1 MKKVLSF
8 ILISYFLLISF
19 NAFSINVFDQDRKK
33 FFSFDEKIIN
43 GTTGTPLG
51 GFGCGG
57 VKFNAHAGTFAVMTA
72 PPADAY
78 DFTAKKGACFQLY
91 TERNGKTETREKLT
105 ASKTN
110 GRPNDDAIWPL
121 HFVDFGSINGIG
133 ISLTGV
139 SPLDNQNYENMH
151 LPYALYEISLT
162 NTGETDATASFAFQW
177 NDGKT
182 PFISLPQKG
191 FYNDE
196 WCILAQSNNRK
207 AQISIGDDSDSHFFS
222 DGECSLSDTQS
233 PTRKIAVKTTLKAH
247 ETQNCRTR
255 YESVLYTK
263 KQCRETGKRHS
274 EIKLARLVKKSSAE
288 HFGQHRYKFH
298 VQKRRKDRFCRRPM
312 DLFRN
317 NGPNVVIE
325 TNHKHA
331 DTLLCMA
338 RTPLLGK
345 NPNE

>member
-247 ETQNCRTR
+247 ETQKIHLVLAWYNRTDP
-255 YESVLYTK
+255 
-263 KQCRETGKRHS
+263 
-274 EIKLARLVKKSSAE
+274 EIAFYKNQYQNPKEIAE
-288 HFGQHRYKFH
+288 HGMKVFLSLIH
-298 VQKRRKDRFCRRPM
+298 
-312 DLFRN
+312 
-317 NGPNVVIE
+317 I
-325 TNHKHA
+325 
-331 DTLLCMA
+331 
-338 RTPLLGK
+338 
-345 NPNE
+345 

>member
-1 MKKVLSF
+1 M
-8 ILISYFLLISF
+8 
-19 NAFSINVFDQDRKK
+19 
-33 FFSFDEKIIN
+33 
-43 GTTGTPLG
+43 G

-182 PFISLPQKG
+182 PFISLPQKDSTTTNG
-191 FYNDE
+191 VF
-196 WCILAQSNNRK
+196 WLK
-207 AQISIGDDSDSHFFS
+207 ATTEKPKYRSAMIATATS
-222 DGECSLSDTQS
+222 S
-233 PTRKIAVKTTLKAH
+233 PT
-247 ETQNCRTR
+247 EN
-255 YESVLYTK
+255 VLYPILNLR
-263 KQCRETGKRHS
+263 QE
-274 EIKLARLVKKSSAE
+274 KL
-288 HFGQHRYKFH
+288 
-298 VQKRRKDRFCRRPM
+298 P
-312 DLFRN
+312 
-317 NGPNVVIE
+317 
-325 TNHKHA
+325 
-331 DTLLCMA
+331 
-338 RTPLLGK
+338 
-345 NPNE
+345 

>member
-19 NAFSINVFDQDRKK
+19 NVFGINVFDQDRKK

-121 HFVDFGSINGIG
+121 HFVDSGCRYHRRSIFGLFCCCFEPKYTIRR
-133 ISLTGV
+133 
-139 SPLDNQNYENMH
+139 
-151 LPYALYEISLT
+151 
-162 NTGETDATASFAFQW
+162 
-177 NDGKT
+177 
-182 PFISLPQKG
+182 
-191 FYNDE
+191 
-196 WCILAQSNNRK
+196 CRILF
-207 AQISIGDDSDSHFFS
+207 G
-222 DGECSLSDTQS
+222 
-233 PTRKIAVKTTLKAH
+233 
-247 ETQNCRTR
+247 
-255 YESVLYTK
+255 
-263 KQCRETGKRHS
+263 
-274 EIKLARLVKKSSAE
+274 AR
-288 HFGQHRYKFH
+288 R
-298 VQKRRKDRFCRRPM
+298 
-312 DLFRN
+312 
-317 NGPNVVIE
+317 
-325 TNHKHA
+325 
-331 DTLLCMA
+331 
-338 RTPLLGK
+338 
-345 NPNE
+345 